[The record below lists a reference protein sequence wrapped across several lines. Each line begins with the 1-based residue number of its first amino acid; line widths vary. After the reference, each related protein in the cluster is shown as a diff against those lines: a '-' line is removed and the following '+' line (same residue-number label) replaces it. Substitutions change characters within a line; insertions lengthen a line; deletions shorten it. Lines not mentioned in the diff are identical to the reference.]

1 MGAHFPLQSAGKRP
15 ASPLRPPR
23 PLRHERMSAV
33 EARALF
39 QTGGDSARPRRRLP
53 KIRGDNQD
61 ARCEA
66 DRIELTLPA
75 PPSANGL
82 FANRAVGGRTKT
94 QGYKDWIAEAG
105 WRLQQQH
112 PGRIAG
118 AYEIEIRVART
129 EGADIDNRVKA
140 LSDLLVKHRV
150 VEDDSLAEKLT
161 VSWMPPG
168 SGVVVILTK
177 AAVQ

>member
-1 MGAHFPLQSAGKRP
+1 MLMGAHFPLHSAGKRP
-15 ASPLRPPR
+15 AQARPSR
-23 PLRHERMSAV
+23 YERMSAV
-33 EARALF
+33 EARTLF
-39 QTGGDSARPRRRLP
+39 PIGGDNTRPRLP

-61 ARCEA
+61 ARCEV
-66 DRIELTLPA
+66 DRIELALPA

-82 FANRAVGGRTKT
+82 FANRAVGGRIKT
-94 QGYKDWIAEAG
+94 EGYKAWIAEAG
-105 WRLQQQH
+105 WRLQQQR

-161 VSWMPPG
+161 VSWLPPG

-177 AAVQ
+177 AGAVL